1 MVRELINV
9 EAVDRSFGAVDVLQ
23 DINLKVNDGDRI
35 GIVGHNGAG
44 KTTLLNTIS
53 EQKQDTGDVE
63 FAPGI
68 RLAYLTQIRDLES
81 DSTIEEELGRKG
93 RQFQELEDE
102 IAAIEAQ
109 MVDPSFYEG
118 DWEPVMERYTEL
130 QQTLAASGGGN
141 VAGIAKGILERLG
154 LDQHPMD
161 MPVKKLSGG
170 EQAKLALARQL
181 VGLNGIDV
189 IFLDEPTNHL
199 DIHTTEWLETFL
211 TEFKGAQLIVSHD
224 RYFLDQVCN
233 RIVEIDNLR
242 AWPWKG
248 NYSQFLVQ
256 KEASEAALGDLIANT
271 EKKIASTMGAMQ
283 QMKRANKYDKS
294 ISAKHK
300 MIERLQQELKALKAR
315 MPKKRKPLIL
325 SLEAVDKASMDVLSV
340 EDATKTFDGLERK
353 ILDNQSLEVRKG
365 DRIGI
370 VGGNG
375 QGKTTLLKLING
387 DEQLTSGKMDLAP
400 GCEIGYF
407 HQDHATLDFNL
418 NPVEQIQ
425 KLRPDFQ
432 YGDIRAALGR
442 FQFSNEQV
450 STKLSQLSGGERAR
464 VALLKLLL
472 EENNLLLMDEPT
484 NHLDMDSKATL
495 DFNLNPVEQI
505 QKLRPDFQYGD
516 IRAALGRFQFS
527 NEQVSTK
534 LSQLSGG
541 ERARVALLKLLL
553 EENNLL
559 LMDEPTNHLD
569 MDSKAT
575 LEEALINYTGS
586 LITVSHDRW
595 FLDQVVNRIWE
606 LQDGVVTVYY
616 GNYTDYVRAKKGLP
630 PLAEGEISDV

>member
-1 MVRELINV
+1 MARELINV
-9 EAVDRSFGAVDVLQ
+9 EAVDRSFGAVDVLK
-23 DINLKVNDGDRI
+23 DINIKVNDGDRI

-53 EQKQDTGDVE
+53 EQKQDTGDIE

-81 DSTIEEELGRKG
+81 NSSIEDELGRKG
-93 RQFQELEDE
+93 RQFQELEEE

-130 QQTLAASGGGN
+130 QQTLASSGGGN

-154 LDQHPMD
+154 LDKHPMD
-161 MPVKKLSGG
+161 MAVNKLSGG

-181 VGLNGIDV
+181 VGLSGIDV

-256 KEASEAALGDLIANT
+256 KEASEKSLGEAIANI
-271 EKKIASTMGAMQ
+271 EKKIQSTMGAMQ

-300 MIERLQQELKALKAR
+300 MIERMQQELKALKAR
-315 MPKKRKPLIL
+315 VPKKRKPLIL
-325 SLEAVDKASMDVLSV
+325 SLEATDKASMDVLSI
-340 EDATKTFDGLERK
+340 DGGTKAFDGLERK

-387 DEQLTSGKMDLAP
+387 DEKLTGGKMDVAP

-442 FQFSNEQV
+442 FQFSSEQV
-450 STKLSQLSGGERAR
+450 ATKLSQLSGGERAR

-484 NHLDMDSKATL
+484 NHLDM
-495 DFNLNPVEQI
+495 E
-505 QKLRPDFQYGD
+505 
-516 IRAALGRFQFS
+516 
-527 NEQVSTK
+527 
-534 LSQLSGG
+534 
-541 ERARVALLKLLL
+541 
-553 EENNLL
+553 
-559 LMDEPTNHLD
+559 
-569 MDSKAT
+569 SKAT
-575 LEEALINYTGS
+575 LEEALVNYSGS

-606 LQDGVVTVYY
+606 LQDGVVKVYY

-630 PLAEGEISDV
+630 PLAEGEVSEV

>member
-1 MVRELINV
+1 MARELINV
-9 EAVDRSFGAVDVLQ
+9 EAVDRSFGAVDVLR

-53 EQKQDTGDVE
+53 EQQQDTGDIE

-81 DSTIEEELGRKG
+81 NSTIEEELGRKG
-93 RQFQELEDE
+93 RQFQELEEE
-102 IAAIEAQ
+102 IAGIEAQ

-130 QQTLAASGGGN
+130 QQTLASSGGGN

-154 LDQHPMD
+154 LDKHPMD
-161 MPVKKLSGG
+161 MPVKNLSGG

-181 VGLNGIDV
+181 VGLSGIDV

-199 DIHTTEWLETFL
+199 DIHTTEWLEDFL
-211 TEFKGAQLIVSHD
+211 KDFKGAQLIVSHD

-256 KEASEAALGDLIANT
+256 KEASESALNDAIANT
-271 EKKIASTMGAMQ
+271 EKKIQSTMGAMQ

-315 MPKKRKPLIL
+315 VPKKRKPLIL
-325 SLEAVDKASMDVLSV
+325 SLEATDKGSMDVLSI
-340 EDATKTFDGLERK
+340 ESGTKAFDGLERK
-353 ILDNQSLEVRKG
+353 ILDNQTLEVRKG

-387 DEQLTSGKMDLAP
+387 DEDLTSGKMDLAP
-400 GCEIGYF
+400 GCIIGYF

-450 STKLSQLSGGERAR
+450 ATKLSQLSGGERAR

-484 NHLDMDSKATL
+484 NHLDMESK
-495 DFNLNPVEQI
+495 D
-505 QKLRPDFQYGD
+505 
-516 IRAALGRFQFS
+516 
-527 NEQVSTK
+527 
-534 LSQLSGG
+534 
-541 ERARVALLKLLL
+541 
-553 EENNLL
+553 
-559 LMDEPTNHLD
+559 
-569 MDSKAT
+569 T
-575 LEEALINYTGS
+575 LEEALVNYTGS

-616 GNYTDYVRAKKGLP
+616 GNYTDYVRAKKGLA
-630 PLAEGEISDV
+630 PLGEGEISDV

>member
-1 MVRELINV
+1 MARELINV
-9 EAVDRSFGAVDVLQ
+9 EAVDRSFGAVDVLR
-23 DINLKVNDGDRI
+23 DINIKVNDGDRI

-93 RQFQELEDE
+93 RQFQELEEE
-102 IAAIEAQ
+102 IGAIEAQ

-130 QQTLAASGGGN
+130 QQTLASSGGGN

-154 LDQHPMD
+154 LDKHPMH
-161 MPVKKLSGG
+161 MAVNKLSGG

-256 KEASEAALGDLIANT
+256 KEASEKSLGEAIANI
-271 EKKIASTMGAMQ
+271 EKKIQSTMGAMQ

-300 MIERLQQELKALKAR
+300 MIERMQQELKALKAR
-315 MPKKRKPLIL
+315 VPKKRKPLIL
-325 SLEAVDKASMDVLSV
+325 SLEATDKASMDVLNI
-340 EDATKTFDGLERK
+340 EGGTKAFEGLDRK
-353 ILDNQSLEVRKG
+353 ILDNQYLEVRKG

-387 DEQLTSGKMDLAP
+387 DEKLTDGEMDLAP
-400 GCEIGYF
+400 GCVIGYF

-442 FQFSNEQV
+442 FQFSSEQV
-450 STKLSQLSGGERAR
+450 ATKLSQLSGGERAR

-484 NHLDMDSKATL
+484 NHLDM
-495 DFNLNPVEQI
+495 E
-505 QKLRPDFQYGD
+505 
-516 IRAALGRFQFS
+516 
-527 NEQVSTK
+527 
-534 LSQLSGG
+534 
-541 ERARVALLKLLL
+541 
-553 EENNLL
+553 
-559 LMDEPTNHLD
+559 
-569 MDSKAT
+569 SKAT
-575 LEEALINYTGS
+575 LEEALVDYEGS

-630 PLAEGEISDV
+630 PLADGEVSEV

>member
-1 MVRELINV
+1 MARELINV
-9 EAVDRSFGAVDVLQ
+9 EAVDRSFGAVDVLR
-23 DINLKVNDGDRI
+23 DINIKVNDGDRI

-93 RQFQELEDE
+93 RQFQELEEE

-130 QQTLAASGGGN
+130 QQTLASSGGGN

-154 LDQHPMD
+154 LDKHPMH
-161 MPVKKLSGG
+161 MAVNKLSGG

-256 KEASEAALGDLIANT
+256 KEASEKSLGEAIANI
-271 EKKIASTMGAMQ
+271 EKKIQSTMGAMQ

-300 MIERLQQELKALKAR
+300 MIERMQQELKALKAR
-315 MPKKRKPLIL
+315 VPKKRKPLIL
-325 SLEAVDKASMDVLSV
+325 SLEATDKASMDVLNI
-340 EDATKTFDGLERK
+340 EGGTKAFEGLDRK
-353 ILDNQSLEVRKG
+353 ILDNQYLEVRKG

-387 DEQLTSGKMDLAP
+387 DEKLTDGEMDLAP
-400 GCEIGYF
+400 GCVIGYF

-442 FQFSNEQV
+442 FQFSSEQV
-450 STKLSQLSGGERAR
+450 ATKLSQLSGGERAR

-484 NHLDMDSKATL
+484 NHLDM
-495 DFNLNPVEQI
+495 E
-505 QKLRPDFQYGD
+505 
-516 IRAALGRFQFS
+516 
-527 NEQVSTK
+527 
-534 LSQLSGG
+534 
-541 ERARVALLKLLL
+541 
-553 EENNLL
+553 
-559 LMDEPTNHLD
+559 
-569 MDSKAT
+569 SKAT
-575 LEEALINYTGS
+575 LEEALVDYEGS

-630 PLAEGEISDV
+630 PLADGEVSEV

>member
-23 DINLKVNDGDRI
+23 DINLKVNDGDRV

-109 MVDPSFYEG
+109 MVDPAFYEG

-161 MPVKKLSGG
+161 MPVKNLSGG

-495 DFNLNPVEQI
+495 
-505 QKLRPDFQYGD
+505 
-516 IRAALGRFQFS
+516 
-527 NEQVSTK
+527 
-534 LSQLSGG
+534 
-541 ERARVALLKLLL
+541 
-553 EENNLL
+553 
-559 LMDEPTNHLD
+559 
-569 MDSKAT
+569 
-575 LEEALINYTGS
+575 EEALINYTGS

>member
-1 MVRELINV
+1 MARELINV
-9 EAVDRSFGAVDVLQ
+9 EAVDRSFGAVDVLR
-23 DINLKVNDGDRI
+23 DINIKVNDGDRI

-93 RQFQELEDE
+93 RQFQELEEE

-130 QQTLAASGGGN
+130 QQTLASSGGGN

-154 LDQHPMD
+154 LDKHPMD
-161 MPVKKLSGG
+161 MAVNKLSGG

-256 KEASEAALGDLIANT
+256 KEASEKSLGEAIANI
-271 EKKIASTMGAMQ
+271 EKKIQSTMGAMQ

-300 MIERLQQELKALKAR
+300 MIERMQQELKALKAR
-315 MPKKRKPLIL
+315 VPKKRKPLIL
-325 SLEAVDKASMDVLSV
+325 SLEATDKASMDVLNI
-340 EDATKTFDGLERK
+340 EGGTKAFEGLDRK
-353 ILDNQSLEVRKG
+353 ILDNQYLEVRKG

-387 DEQLTSGKMDLAP
+387 DEKLTDGEMDLAP

-442 FQFSNEQV
+442 FQFSSEQV
-450 STKLSQLSGGERAR
+450 ATKLSQLSGGERAR

-484 NHLDMDSKATL
+484 NHLDM
-495 DFNLNPVEQI
+495 E
-505 QKLRPDFQYGD
+505 
-516 IRAALGRFQFS
+516 
-527 NEQVSTK
+527 
-534 LSQLSGG
+534 
-541 ERARVALLKLLL
+541 
-553 EENNLL
+553 
-559 LMDEPTNHLD
+559 
-569 MDSKAT
+569 SKAT
-575 LEEALINYTGS
+575 LEEALVDYEGS

-630 PLAEGEISDV
+630 PLAEGEVSEV

>member
-1 MVRELINV
+1 MARQLINI
-9 EAVDRSFGAVDVLQ
+9 EGVDRSFGPVDVLL
-23 DINLKVNDGDRI
+23 DINLLVQDGDRI

-53 EQKQDTGDVE
+53 EQSQDVGDIE

-68 RLAYLTQIRDLES
+68 RIAYLTQIRDIES

-93 RQFQELEDE
+93 RQFQELEEE

-109 MVDPSFYEG
+109 MADPAFYEG
-118 DWEPVMERYTEL
+118 DWESVMERYSEL
-130 QQTLAASGGGN
+130 QQTLGASGGSN
-141 VAGIAKGILERLG
+141 VASIAKATLARLG
-154 LDQHPMD
+154 LDKHPMD
-161 MPVKKLSGG
+161 MKVSQLSGG
-170 EQAKLALARQL
+170 EKAKLALARQL
-181 VGLNGIDV
+181 VGLAGVDV
-189 IFLDEPTNHL
+189 MFLDEPTNHL
-199 DIHTTEWLETFL
+199 DIETTEWLEGFL
-211 TEFKGAQLIVSHD
+211 KDFKGAQLIVSHD
-224 RYFLDQVCN
+224 RYFLDQVCT
-233 RIVEIDNLR
+233 RIVEVDNLR

-248 NYSQFLVQ
+248 NYSQFLRQ
-256 KEASEAALGDLIANT
+256 KVATEAALGDMIHT
-271 EKKIASTMGAMQ
+271 VEKKIAATTGALK

-294 ISAKHK
+294 ISAKQK
-300 MIERLQQELKALKAR
+300 MIERMQQELKALKAR
-315 MPKKRKPLIL
+315 VPKKRKPLIL
-325 SLEAVDKASMDVLSV
+325 SLEAIDKASMDVLQL
-340 EDATKTFDGLERK
+340 DGATKKYDGLERP
-353 ILDNQSLEVRKG
+353 ILDNQDLEVRKG

-387 DEQLTSGKMDLAP
+387 DEALTSGKRDLAP

-442 FQFSNEQV
+442 FQFSSDQV
-450 STKLSQLSGGERAR
+450 TTKLSQLSGGERAR

-484 NHLDMDSKATL
+484 NHLDMDSK
-495 DFNLNPVEQI
+495 D
-505 QKLRPDFQYGD
+505 
-516 IRAALGRFQFS
+516 
-527 NEQVSTK
+527 
-534 LSQLSGG
+534 
-541 ERARVALLKLLL
+541 
-553 EENNLL
+553 
-559 LMDEPTNHLD
+559 
-569 MDSKAT
+569 T
-575 LEEALINYTGS
+575 LEEALKGYEGS

-616 GNYTDYVRAKKGLP
+616 GNYTDYIRAKKGLP
-630 PLAEGEISDV
+630 PLAEGEVSDI